1 MNWKN
6 YYIVDT
12 SSFIE
17 LKKFPSDIF
26 PSLWKNIEG
35 LINKGFMISPKEVLK
50 ELSAK
55 DDDLKKW
62 AQKQKRLFREL
73 DAHQITIVK
82 EILKKY
88 PALAKSDSEIP
99 AADPFVIA
107 LAIVLTKDPQKTLD
121 PSIKKR
127 IVVSEERLHGSR
139 VKIPFVCKQ
148 YNIDCITMIE
158 MCRSEGWKF

>member
-1 MNWKN
+1 
-6 YYIVDT
+6 
-12 SSFIE
+12 
-17 LKKFPSDIF
+17 
-26 PSLWKNIEG
+26 
-35 LINKGFMISPKEVLK
+35 
-50 ELSAK
+50 
-55 DDDLKKW
+55 
-62 AQKQKRLFREL
+62 L
-73 DAHQITIVK
+73 DAYQITLVK

-88 PALAKSDSEIP
+88 PVLAKSDSEIP

-107 LAIVLTKDPQKTLD
+107 LAVVLSKDPQKTLD

-139 VKIPFVCKQ
+139 VKIPFVYKQ